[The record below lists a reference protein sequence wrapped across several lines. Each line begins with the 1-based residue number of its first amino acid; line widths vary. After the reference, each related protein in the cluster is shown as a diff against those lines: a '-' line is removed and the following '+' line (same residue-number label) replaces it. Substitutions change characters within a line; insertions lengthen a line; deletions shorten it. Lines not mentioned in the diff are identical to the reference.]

1 MRSDNQRE
9 QQLTKRLLSGIK
21 AAAGDCWN
29 VELSWGETDRR
40 AGAISRLSSADALV
54 IMGGPDVSPEFYGGE
69 KKYKNATSHYPWT
82 DEAQLALIHTA
93 IDRHIPTLGICRGMQ
108 LLNVAQGGTLV
119 QDMSQLGGHASHD
132 LLTDFVF
139 DRHTVN
145 IAADSAL
152 AGVLAPNSTPEGGL
166 RTLVHSAHHQAV
178 DQLGDSLV
186 ITARADDGTVEAV
199 EHRSAP
205 AIGVQ
210 WHPEDPDAD
219 PRGLAAIF
227 ARMHQRCCV
236 TPVAA

>member
-1 MRSDNQRE
+1 MRSDNPRE
-9 QQLTKRLLSGIK
+9 ELLTKRLLSGIK
-21 AAAGDCWN
+21 GAAGDCWN
-29 VELSWGETDRR
+29 VEVSWGETDRR
-40 AGAISRLSSADALV
+40 AGAMSRFSNADALV
-54 IMGGPDVSPEFYGGE
+54 IMGGPDVSPEFYGGDKE
-69 KKYKNATSHYPWT
+69 YQNATTHYPWT
-82 DEAQLALIHTA
+82 DEAQLALINSA

-108 LLNVAQGGTLV
+108 LLNVAQGGTLI

-145 IAADSAL
+145 IAGGSRL

-199 EHRSAP
+199 EHESAP

-227 ARMHQRCCV
+227 ARMYQRCCA
-236 TPVAA
+236 TPLAA